1 MTTSGMH
8 TVLIVHLR
16 MTVCLSDVNVSV
28 LSGPAVPVERL

>member
-8 TVLIVHLR
+8 TASILHLR
-16 MTVCLSDVNVSV
+16 MMVFLSDVNVSV